1 VTRRTSAEV
10 REARKSL
17 RGVLAAHD
25 TIVCA
30 GSGGVGKTTTAA
42 AIALWGAMNGR
53 RTVVL
58 TIDPARRLAD
68 SLGLTMVGGEEAGVP
83 EELLRS
89 ASIRLTGTLSARMLD
104 QKGAWD
110 ALIERHAP
118 SPEIRDRILKN
129 RFYQHL
135 SQSFAGS
142 QEYMAIEE
150 LCALQ
155 ESGRYD
161 LIVLDTPPSRHA
173 LDFLEAPRR
182 IEEFL
187 DRRVVKWLVKP
198 YLSVGW
204 STFQVMNRTA
214 GFVLRKLEEATGVS
228 VLAEI
233 SDFFGAMSTMFEGF
247 TERIERVYQVLRGKR
262 TAFVLVSSPEEQVL
276 EEAEYLSRRM
286 AELGV
291 SLRAVV
297 FNRVHQEFAGPID
310 PRLFPRGDIRTED
323 LERISSLLVRAGIE
337 PELAARLSRN
347 FVAYQDLARGD
358 ALRVEQFTQGLSK
371 RIPVVEVPNFAE
383 DLHDLRGLRSM
394 HPCLFGES

>member
-1 VTRRTSAEV
+1 
-10 REARKSL
+10 
-17 RGVLAAHD
+17 
-25 TIVCA
+25 
-30 GSGGVGKTTTAA
+30 
-42 AIALWGAMNGR
+42 
-53 RTVVL
+53 
-58 TIDPARRLAD
+58 
-68 SLGLTMVGGEEAGVP
+68 
-83 EELLRS
+83 
-89 ASIRLTGTLSARMLD
+89 
-104 QKGAWD
+104 
-110 ALIERHAP
+110 
-118 SPEIRDRILKN
+118 
-129 RFYQHL
+129 
-135 SQSFAGS
+135 
-142 QEYMAIEE
+142 
-150 LCALQ
+150 
-155 ESGRYD
+155 
-161 LIVLDTPPSRHA
+161 
-173 LDFLEAPRR
+173 
-182 IEEFL
+182 
-187 DRRVVKWLVKP
+187 
-198 YLSVGW
+198 
-204 STFQVMNRTA
+204 
-214 GFVLRKLEEATGVS
+214 VS

-323 LERISSLLVRAGIE
+323 LERISSLLIRGGIE
-337 PELAARLSRN
+337 AELAARLSRN

-383 DLHDLRGLRSM
+383 DLHDLRGLRAM